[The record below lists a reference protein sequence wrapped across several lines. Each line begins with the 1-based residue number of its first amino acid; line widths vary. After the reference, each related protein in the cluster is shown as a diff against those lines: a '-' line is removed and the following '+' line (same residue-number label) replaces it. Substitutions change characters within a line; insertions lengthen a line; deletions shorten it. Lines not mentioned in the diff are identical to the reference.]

1 MPSSLTPTL
10 DKRDTLYY
18 LLKSLHFKSICPTQA
33 CTTPSPFTT
42 APHLSA
48 LSCWD
53 PVVRFYPCTIYNAP
67 CLHSGVLPF
76 DKSRRSFLPQ
86 RQPQM
91 GRPTHEAPTR
101 VSTHTNTHTPWQAGG
116 PQATAPCSNRHHAS
130 CLSAPTSL
138 LRLLA
143 LAAPLVGLR
152 VPITWCGK
160 ALDRALAPG
169 GAAASARAGG

>member
-1 MPSSLTPTL
+1 MPRRTGRSWGMVQGTRRL
-10 DKRDTLYY
+10 RVRRGGE
-18 LLKSLHFKSICPTQA
+18 
-33 CTTPSPFTT
+33 CTGAQFRP
-42 APHLSA
+42 A
-48 LSCWD
+48 
-53 PVVRFYPCTIYNAP
+53 
-67 CLHSGVLPF
+67 GVPNLRAF
-76 DKSRRSFLPQ
+76 SRESRPPLPQ
-86 RQPQM
+86 SPGSPSFFFAFSLRAVVLYVFTRRRGANTAHTQM